1 MSVIDVM
8 KRANTTRNVARWDR
22 LVRAALPLV
31 VAGLWAGDLI
41 PAIVA
46 IPLGVLS
53 LMLFPTAITGAC
65 SVYYALGV
73 STLPGGQT
81 RHRGTTNHPSH

>member
-1 MSVIDVM
+1 MKLIDTLV
-8 KRANTTRNVARWDR
+8 KANTTKNVAGWDR
-22 LVRAALPLV
+22 LVRASLPLM
-31 VAGLWAGDLI
+31 VAGLWATELI
-41 PAIVA
+41 PTVAA

-53 LMLFPTAITGAC
+53 LMLFPTAVTGAC

-81 RHRGTTNHPSH
+81 RHRDAPSDSR

>member
-1 MSVIDVM
+1 MSLVDTLIT
-8 KRANTTRNVARWDR
+8 ANTTKNIARWDR

-31 VAGLWAGDLI
+31 VAGLWAGEII
-41 PAIVA
+41 PAAAA
-46 IPLGVLS
+46 IPLGILA
-53 LMLFPTAITGAC
+53 LMLFPTAVTGAC

-81 RHRGTTNHPSH
+81 RRRGTPTDAS